1 MKQAEYESIV
11 AHMDEALTAY
21 IKAIAVHA
29 RSCVALTVATN
40 VKQVAM
46 AGESEA
52 WATYGNA
59 RAAFMAAKKPRKS
72 RKDKEAKLETLVL

>member
-21 IKAIAVHA
+21 IEAIAVHA

-40 VKQVAM
+40 AQQVAM

-52 WATYGNA
+52 WATYSKA
-59 RAAFMAAKKPRKS
+59 RAAFMAAKKPRGA
-72 RKDKEAKLETLVL
+72 RKPKEEAKGE